1 MLVRRARL
9 PRRSRFRSASRRS
22 PGRSG
27 GPRAAGS
34 RRRTPTSSTSTR
46 WTRAATSPPGKS
58 PSCSPRRS
66 GRRSGRCA
74 DHSPQPGLTAT
85 TSPARRRVPARDLPG
100 PVAGA
105 GWDGGMTAIQ
115 AKPWH
120 AASRRDRRSQD
131 HEHDPPAAC
140 PPGRRPPCCAA
151 LTALTLGA
159 AGATAAKAGTAT
171 AASGSGGSPVVPTND
186 GPVRGTTAGT
196 VDEFLGIPYAA
207 PPVGNLRWRPPR
219 PPAVWRGVRDAIQFG
234 PSCPQPPGPFAPPA
248 PFSEDCLYL
257 NVYAPARTGN
267 DMGSGG
273 QGGRPVLVWIHG
285 GGLTEEAGRNYDP
298 AKLAADGTVF
308 VTINYRLGALGF
320 LAHPALASRPGGPS
334 GNYGLMDQQAA
345 LRWVQDNIARFGG
358 SPHNVTIAGESA
370 GGLSVL
376 AHMVSAG
383 SRGLFQ
389 KAIIESGSF
398 ALNQQPLATAEAAG
412 EAFAAQAGCPDQTAA
427 CLRHLPVSA
436 LVTPNFIEIPGVVDG
451 KVLTEPIGTAL
462 AAGRFARVPVLN
474 GTNHEEEALFVA
486 IGLTV
491 SQGTDVPI
499 PGGKVTL
506 GSYQADIA
514 VALGVTAARAAQ
526 IAAEYPP
533 GNDDSSATAAF
544 TTLVGDAS
552 FACPALQ
559 IDQLT
564 AQRAP
569 TYAYEFNDDNAPQLF
584 TPPTF
589 LPLVATHGSELP
601 YLLDLPNAPFPP
613 QFTAGQQAL
622 AASLRA
628 AWAHFAATGNPATAA
643 VPWPAISANSTPML
657 SLVPPQPQL

>member
-1 MLVRRARL
+1 MNRTHWLRAPL
-9 PRRSRFRSASRRS
+9 
-22 PGRSG
+22 
-27 GPRAAGS
+27 AA
-34 RRRTPTSSTSTR
+34 
-46 WTRAATSPPGKS
+46 
-58 PSCSPRRS
+58 
-66 GRRSGRCA
+66 
-74 DHSPQPGLTAT
+74 
-85 TSPARRRVPARDLPG
+85 
-100 PVAGA
+100 
-105 GWDGGMTAIQ
+105 
-115 AKPWH
+115 
-120 AASRRDRRSQD
+120 
-131 HEHDPPAAC
+131 
-140 PPGRRPPCCAA
+140 CCAA
-151 LTALTLGA
+151 LAALALAA
-159 AGATAAKAGTAT
+159 AGATAATAGTRAV
-171 AASGSGGSPVVPTND
+171 ASGSGAGPVVPTGD
-186 GPVRGTTAGT
+186 GPVRGVTAGSI
-196 VDEFLGIPYAA
+196 DEFLGIPYAA
-207 PPVGNLRWRPPR
+207 PPTGNLRWRPPQ
-219 PPAVWRGVRDAIQFG
+219 PPAEWQGVRDTTQFG
-234 PSCPQPPGPFAPPA
+234 PSCPQPPQGNATFPPGPI
-248 PFSEDCLYL
+248 SEDCLYL
-257 NVYAPARTGN
+257 NVYSPAQTGN
-267 DMGSGG
+267 DMGNTD
-273 QGGRPVLVWIHG
+273 QNGRPVLVWIHG
-285 GGLTEEAGRNYDP
+285 GGLVEDASRNYDP
-298 AKLAADGTVF
+298 AKLAADGVVA

-345 LRWVQDNIARFGG
+345 LRWVQDNIRHFGG
-358 SPHNVTIAGESA
+358 DPGNVTIAGESA

-383 SRGLFQ
+383 SRGLFA

-412 EAFAAQAGCPDQTAA
+412 QAFAAQAGCPDQTAA

-436 LVTPNFIEIPGVVDG
+436 LVSPHFIEIPGVVDG

-486 IGLTV
+486 LGLTV

-499 PGGKVTL
+499 PGGRGSVTPAT
-506 GSYQADIA
+506 YQNDIA

-533 GNDDSSATAAF
+533 GTDGPSATAAF

-559 IDQLT
+559 IDQQT

-584 TPPTF
+584 TPPGF
-589 LPLVATHGSELP
+589 LPPVATHGSELP
-601 YLLDLPNAPFPP
+601 YLFDLPNAPHPP
-613 QFTAGQQAL
+613 QFSADQQAL
-622 AASLRA
+622 AASMRA

-657 SLVPPQPQL
+657 SLVPPQPQLETDFATRHHCAFWAAG